1 MWDFC
6 RGSKELMTVPLPI
19 DINHNERV
27 DVLDIQPW
35 NLLQVFG
42 RISEHV
48 CQDDLANKVCMN
60 RKRAFSNISCQVSNC
75 VKWKRRDNY
84 GRLININEVK
94 NLFCGGQCIN
104 KCSGNEFGKSGTEFT
119 DNTKLLRLESKDKS
133 CKVLQKDI
141 MRLNDWA
148 IK

>member
-1 MWDFC
+1 MSWDFWNTNLCLELHQYQRREKKWQIWFKERKKFHHTHTNKKPPTTPVWDFC
-6 RGSKELMTVPLPI
+6 RGSKELMTVPSPI
-19 DINHNERV
+19 GINHNERV

-35 NLLQVFG
+35 NLLQVLE

-84 GRLININEVK
+84 GRLIKI
-94 NLFCGGQCIN
+94 L
-104 KCSGNEFGKSGTEFT
+104 
-119 DNTKLLRLESKDKS
+119 
-133 CKVLQKDI
+133 
-141 MRLNDWA
+141 
-148 IK
+148 